1 MVNIETPRIAAIPLI
16 CDSPHSGTTYPADFR
31 FAVDFADLR
40 KCEDTHVEK
49 LWAAVPD
56 VGGTLIHASFPR
68 SYLDVNRTAFD
79 IDVAMIEGE
88 WPGEVRPSKRCLELG
103 NGLVFSKTTT
113 LKNIYDRKLSRAE
126 AQHRIDTCWQ
136 PYRQTLIDALE
147 QAKQGFHQRW
157 HLNLHSMP
165 SNAYER
171 LGLPKGKVLADV
183 VLGDL
188 HGVACSPEFTS
199 VVSDAF
205 KQRGYTVSLNDPYA
219 GMDIIQKHGNPG
231 QGEHSLQIELNRAAY
246 LNEQTREALPQFGKV
261 QADITG
267 LLADVANYV
276 RQKI

>member
-126 AQHRIDTCWQ
+126 AQHRIDTFSSA
-136 PYRQTLIDALE
+136 LAFEFALDAQQCL
-147 QAKQGFHQRW
+147 
-157 HLNLHSMP
+157 
-165 SNAYER
+165 
-171 LGLPKGKVLADV
+171 
-183 VLGDL
+183 
-188 HGVACSPEFTS
+188 
-199 VVSDAF
+199 
-205 KQRGYTVSLNDPYA
+205 
-219 GMDIIQKHGNPG
+219 
-231 QGEHSLQIELNRAAY
+231 
-246 LNEQTREALPQFGKV
+246 
-261 QADITG
+261 
-267 LLADVANYV
+267 
-276 RQKI
+276 